1 MLSDFYRPGV
11 ALDFPKGGTQ
21 AIVAALVR
29 GVTKHEGSH
38 LHLNTHVSQLLI
50 DEEAR
55 RCVGVATADGRRH
68 REQERAGLALRMAW
82 VRKSV
87 PSANERP
94 RRRAHR
100 ARLRAAH
107 EVFGKGEVA

>member
-50 DEEAR
+50 DEEVDAAR
-55 RCVGVATADGRRH
+55 HLCHTRCTDSAGRTVCGVH
-68 REQERAGLALRMAW
+68 CVW
-82 VRKSV
+82 PCPP
-87 PSANERP
+87 PSCS
-94 RRRAHR
+94 RRRAR
-100 ARLRAAH
+100 
-107 EVFGKGEVA
+107 